1 MKRRRWTGQEI
12 QVLAERYV
20 EEGPIQLALE
30 LGRSEDSVSS
40 FAHRCGFRTRRWL
53 ERVGAEQIMPQNPQA
68 EPVTGTDPLLA
79 EAIS

>member
-12 QVLAERYV
+12 QVLADRYV
-20 EEGPIQLALE
+20 DEGPIQLALE

-53 ERVGAEQIMPQNPQA
+53 KRLAAEQSLPEIELTQG
-68 EPVTGTDPLLA
+68 EPV
-79 EAIS
+79 